1 MKTAAEDR
9 AQVLAQLQ
17 RETAL
22 VRERLRV
29 LEQQFVALES
39 QPATD
44 HDDNASQLVEVNAAL
59 VASALKAQ
67 AEAQAAVAAL
77 RLALQAPP
85 TDPPSGTAVPLVT
98 PDAARDALMRDTNE
112 RLLLNSMQQTDFM
125 AMVAHEF
132 RNPLASINNA
142 AALLQ
147 HPDAT
152 AAMTARMGPLLARQ
166 VTQLSRLAS
175 DLMTATSGAAD
186 RFRLEWHCFDLA
198 LLIDNAVE
206 GCREGL
212 DHKHQTLVNDAG
224 DGPWLVKG
232 DPVRIA
238 QVLRNLID
246 NASKYTP
253 VGGHIRIALAA
264 QGAMVEVTIADD
276 GIGLG
281 PAALDTVFGLFAQE
295 DKTQGR
301 RVGGLGIGLAVAKQL
316 IEAHGGR
323 IAAHS
328 DGIGA
333 GSQFVF
339 SLQRAE

>member
-1 MKTAAEDR
+1 MTTAAEER
-9 AQVLAQLQ
+9 RQVLAQLQ

-22 VRERLRV
+22 VREQLRV
-29 LEQQFVALES
+29 LEEQLAAS
-39 QPATD
+39 ANRTAD
-44 HDDNASQLVEVNAAL
+44 HDDPAQLVEINAAL

-77 RLALQAPP
+77 RQVLQSPP
-85 TDPPSGTAVPLVT
+85 TDPPTGPDVNTAASNAEH
-98 PDAARDALMRDTNE
+98 DKLMRDTNE

-147 HPDAT
+147 HPDAS
-152 AAMTARMGPLLARQ
+152 AAVTARLGPLLARQ
-166 VTQLSRLAS
+166 VVQLSRLAS

-198 LLIDNAVE
+198 QLIENAVE
-206 GCREGL
+206 GCRPGVEKKG
-212 DHKHQTLVNDAG
+212 QVLVNDSG
-224 DGPWLVKG
+224 DGPWLVNG

-238 QVLRNLID
+238 QVMRNLLD

-253 VGGHIRIALAA
+253 EGGHIRIGLA
-264 QGAMVEVTIADD
+264 GRGPMVEVAIADD

-281 PAALDTVFGLFAQE
+281 PTALDTVFGLFAQE
-295 DKTQGR
+295 DKTHGR

-316 IEAHGGR
+316 VEAHGGR
-323 IAAHS
+323 IEARSA
-328 DGIGA
+328 GIGC

-339 SLQRAE
+339 SLQRAA